1 MKNYFYLAL
10 IISMSTAPAFA
21 EKKVVWY
28 LIAVGANKVMSQ
40 FTHQHLCEVYS
51 RPSNGTLIC
60 VSGIVDE

>member
-1 MKNYFYLAL
+1 
-10 IISMSTAPAFA
+10 MSTAPAFA